1 MSGQRMKMLQ
11 PSKNLQ
17 SPTGTIPVKQ
27 DVPNYLLD
35 KLIKVYARLRSFYI
49 WRGVLSRQTC

>member
-1 MSGQRMKMLQ
+1 MKMLQ